1 MAPDTVANDHMAA
14 EGGELLALVLGAG
27 FSYPAGVPLA
37 SQLFDEEP
45 QVDRVTRR
53 QLVRRTLA
61 GWHAWRERTGGQP
74 EEYLAH
80 LAGGPD
86 GSGFPTKAWPEAI
99 WYVALRIALTM
110 GSIEAVDFRRTP
122 TIVRHDLMRTV
133 GCREHV
139 LFWDSI
145 FRRPNPP
152 TSVAVVTTNYDVLI
166 ERGLR
171 RRPTPRAFRPGFN
184 YGNGPEQ
191 LEGSGYPSFAHVRL
205 IYCTGNVPLF
215 KLHGSASWSVR
226 NGSPVKYI
234 DCRPAIRGDA
244 AIVAPV
250 PNKSVPGWLQPV
262 WIQAEEHLKAA
273 RHWIVVGYSFP
284 TYDHQV
290 NALVT
295 RASQDGPQID
305 VFDPD
310 GPAVAYRLRRLT
322 PSAAIFT
329 HPGLPLGCEI
339 ITSMELG

>member
-1 MAPDTVANDHMAA
+1 M
-14 EGGELLALVLGAG
+14 LALLLGAG
-27 FSYPAGVPLA
+27 FSHPAGVPLA
-37 SQLFDEEP
+37 GQLFDEEP

-53 QLVRRTLA
+53 KLVRRTLA
-61 GWHAWRERTGGQP
+61 GWHAWRERTAGQP

-145 FRRPNPP
+145 FRRRNPP
-152 TSVAVVTTNYDVLI
+152 ASAAVITTNYDVLV

-171 RRPTPRAFRPGFN
+171 SQPRPRVFRPGFN
-184 YGNGPEQ
+184 YGNGPER
-191 LEGSGYPSFAHVRL
+191 LEGSGYPSFSHVRP
-205 IYCTGNVPLF
+205 IYCAGNVPLL
-215 KLHGSASWSVR
+215 KLHGSISWSVR
-226 NGSPVKYI
+226 NGSPVKYF

-244 AIVAPV
+244 AIIAPV
-250 PNKSVPGWLQPV
+250 PDKSVPGWLQPV
-262 WIQAEEHLKAA
+262 WVLAEEQLKAA

-284 TYDHQV
+284 AYDRQV

-295 RASQDGPQID
+295 RASQHGPRID
-305 VFDPD
+305 LFDPD
-310 GPAVAYRLRRLT
+310 GAAVACRVRSLA
-322 PSAAIFT
+322 PSAAIFA
-329 HPGLPLGCEI
+329 HSGLPLASEI
-339 ITSMELG
+339 IGAMELG